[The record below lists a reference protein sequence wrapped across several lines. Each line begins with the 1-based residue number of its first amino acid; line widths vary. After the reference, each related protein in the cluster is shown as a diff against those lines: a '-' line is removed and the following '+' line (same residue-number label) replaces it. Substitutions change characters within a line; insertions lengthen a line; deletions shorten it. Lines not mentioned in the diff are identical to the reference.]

1 MKTMMNYLMNML
13 LMVAVLLG
21 FTACANDDPHEDEGG
36 VAIALDNSQC
46 PNVNIGHTRL
56 FVYNTSGNLCATYDY
71 VDAHAVAS
79 ALLPLEVG
87 HYTIAV
93 IINADETPAETA
105 TLTALHEWVAAQE
118 GLDPDLLSSIADVD
132 VAEWRIIR
140 VTLPLTRGDFSLPVL
155 SVRFTFPQTDMADFT
170 LMQTKVRAAEAGY
183 TLRCV
188 AEVCKEG
195 TVQVALHK
203 VVTPELQADGTY
215 LLELQLSEGS
225 YDLRLWADYAH
236 TDTPLADTFYN
247 TESLKAVTIF
257 TEPYTANTDGKDAAY
272 GNESGI
278 ALSGE
283 GASITMDLKRP
294 LAKYRIIVDK
304 EEIEEYLRLRDTNPN
319 EFPPI
324 EELTVGVQYEGY
336 FPSGFNVSTEKPND
350 AVGGICYS
358 GSLSHYTGTE
368 ELELGSDWIFV
379 NGNSSFVNATVIVSD
394 GKGNVICRIPGVK
407 IDYRRNHLTTVS
419 GRFLT
424 SGANSGGIHINTD
437 WNGSFEVWF

>member
-1 MKTMMNYLMNML
+1 MKTMMNYFMNML

-195 TVQVALHK
+195 TVQVAYTRWSHPNCK
-203 VVTPELQADGTY
+203 PTVPTCWNFNC
-215 LLELQLSEGS
+215 
-225 YDLRLWADYAH
+225 R
-236 TDTPLADTFYN
+236 
-247 TESLKAVTIF
+247 KA
-257 TEPYTANTDGKDAAY
+257 
-272 GNESGI
+272 
-278 ALSGE
+278 
-283 GASITMDLKRP
+283 
-294 LAKYRIIVDK
+294 
-304 EEIEEYLRLRDTNPN
+304 
-319 EFPPI
+319 
-324 EELTVGVQYEGY
+324 
-336 FPSGFNVSTEKPND
+336 
-350 AVGGICYS
+350 
-358 GSLSHYTGTE
+358 
-368 ELELGSDWIFV
+368 
-379 NGNSSFVNATVIVSD
+379 ATT
-394 GKGNVICRIPGVK
+394 C
-407 IDYRRNHLTTVS
+407 VS
-419 GRFLT
+419 GQTMPILIRHLPT
-424 SGANSGGIHINTD
+424 HSTIQRA
-437 WNGSFEVWF
+437 